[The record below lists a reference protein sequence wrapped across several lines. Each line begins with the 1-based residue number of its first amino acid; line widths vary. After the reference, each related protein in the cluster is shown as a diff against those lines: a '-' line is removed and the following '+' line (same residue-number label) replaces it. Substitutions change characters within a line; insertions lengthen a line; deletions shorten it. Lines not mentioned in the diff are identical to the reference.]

1 MSRRRAQSSIRWI
14 ILAAVVVAIGGS
26 VVAAYAF
33 MRPTVTVT
41 QVVEGPAVEAFYATG
56 TLQPVDEYPI
66 KAHSAGLLQKLE
78 GDRPFPKKGDHVTAG
93 QALAI
98 VADAQWQAA
107 LDKCKAELDEKRQRA
122 DDKTS
127 PVLIELDA
135 RISAMQDQFTIAQRE
150 ENRIVHLLE
159 TGGSSQS
166 EFDQALNRVR
176 AMTMDLEAFKAQ
188 KAAMKLQ
195 VRREL
200 DEAEANLRTA
210 QWNLE
215 MQTLTSPVDGVVLDR
230 PAPVGTRLGVNDH
243 FMQVADVRP
252 ETLVMRAQV
261 DEEDI
266 TKVRDGQV
274 VRMVLYAF
282 PGQPFEGAVARV
294 YDKADPDRRTFEVDV
309 KPTKPDPKFAAGL
322 TGELAFEVRS
332 KPAALVVPS
341 QAIQDG
347 RIYLLQAGHLHAA
360 PASVGIRGVERA
372 ELLSGVHPGD
382 RILITPVTGLKEGQ
396 WVREQYMDPVAA
408 AALNKPKEK
417 EVFRGGF

>member
-1 MSRRRAQSSIRWI
+1 MPRRRAQSSIRWI
-14 ILAAVVVAIGGS
+14 VLAAVLVAAGAS
-26 VVAAYAF
+26 VVGGYAL

-41 QVVEGPAVEAFYATG
+41 EVVEGPAVEAFYATG
-56 TLQPVDEYPI
+56 TLQPVDEYPL
-66 KAHSAGLLQKLE
+66 KAHNAGLLQKLE
-78 GDRPFPKKGDHVTAG
+78 GDQPFPKKGDHVTAG
-93 QALAI
+93 QPLAV
-98 VADAQWQAA
+98 VADAQWQAG

-122 DDKTS
+122 DEKTS

-135 RISAMQDQFTIAQRE
+135 KISAMQDQFTIAKRE
-150 ENRIVHLLE
+150 ETRVVHLLE

-195 VRREL
+195 LQREL
-200 DEAEANLRTA
+200 EEAQANLRTA
-210 QWNLE
+210 QWNLD
-215 MQTLTSPVDGVVLDR
+215 MQTLKSPVDGVVLDR
-230 PAPVGTRLGVNDH
+230 PAPVGTHLAVNDH
-243 FMQVADVRP
+243 VMLIADVRP

-266 TKVRDGQV
+266 TKVQGGQV

-282 PGQPFEGAVARV
+282 PGQPFEGAVSRI

-332 KPAALVVPS
+332 KPSALVVPS

-347 RIYLLQAGHLHAA
+347 RIYLLQAGHLHSA

-396 WVREQYMDPVAA
+396 WVKEQYMDPGAA